1 MEPSEDGIAPLYS
14 LAMPVRAKIYAYL
27 SIAIGLVALALALSQ
42 WQSQDVLKFVFYL
55 FFVALSSQ
63 MKVRMP
69 GVNGTMSVNFLFTLL
84 AVTSLDPAQSVLVAI
99 TGALTQLLWKSKS
112 KLKRIHV
119 MFNASSSAISCGL
132 AYLVFHSTALRSL
145 NSTFTLMVFWTSV
158 TFFIFNTTMVAIV
171 AAMSI
176 EKPIWKFWKDNYF
189 WTAPQYL
196 FGALLT
202 WLVHVIENAA
212 GWEISVLVLPVLFL
226 VERSYRLYLGRLEQ
240 EQTHVTQM
248 ADLHLRTIKSLALA
262 INAKDVTTH
271 GHLRRVQV
279 FTEEIGKELNVGEDI
294 MQALQAAALLHDIG
308 KLAVPEYI
316 ISKPG
321 KLTLEEFEKMKIH
334 PVVGAEILESVKF
347 PYPVVPIVRHHHEK
361 WDGTGYPDGIKGEE
375 IPIGA
380 RILTAVDCL
389 DAMASDRQY
398 RRAIPLDEAMEII
411 VSESGKMFDPKVV
424 EVLRRRYKQLEALSA
439 ETSITENQQSI
450 EVKVEKSVAP
460 ATGLESNEVLA
471 LVEPK
476 QEKGDFISSIAAAR
490 QEIQT
495 LFEVT
500 TDLGN
505 SLSLDDTFSL
515 LATRIKTVVPHDCIA
530 FYLTNNDR
538 LMPQFVQGLDS
549 KLFASLEIP
558 VGQGLSGWVVENH
571 RPIINGNP
579 SVEPGYLNDSKKFS
593 TLRAALSIPLHGMNQ
608 VIGVMSLYHTENDA
622 FSRDHLRI
630 LLAIGSKCGIAIE
643 NSLKFKFE
651 QKTASTDSLT
661 GLPNARSLFLHLD
674 SELHRA
680 ESAGESL
687 TVLVLDLD
695 GFKGVNDRFGHL
707 EGNKLLQMIAQGL
720 KIHLRPNDYVAR
732 MGGDEFVILLPNV
745 PASVVQTRI
754 DQLGEMVVEQ
764 GRILTGEE
772 VVALSV
778 GQSTYPA
785 DGSNAEEVLA
795 DADRRMYA
803 MKETHHKMSK
813 SLVALHAS
821 TTKNEVQM
829 QTEAKDHKS
838 KLGNID

>member
-1 MEPSEDGIAPLYS
+1 
-14 LAMPVRAKIYAYL
+14 MPVRAQIYAYS
-27 SIAIGLVALALALSQ
+27 SILVGLIALALALSQ
-42 WQSQDVLKFVFYL
+42 WRNQDLLKFAFYL

-63 MKVRMP
+63 MKVTMP

-84 AVTSLDPAQSVLVAI
+84 AVTSLDPAQSVLVSI

-119 MFNASSSAISCGL
+119 MFNASSSTISCGI
-132 AYLVFHSTALRSL
+132 AYLVFHSSTLRSL

-158 TFFIFNTTMVAIV
+158 TFFLLNTSMVAIV
-171 AAMSI
+171 AAMSK
-176 EKPIWKFWKDNYF
+176 EKPVWKFWKDNYF

-196 FGALLT
+196 VGALLT
-202 WLVHVIENAA
+202 WLVHIIENQA

-226 VERSYRLYLGRLEQ
+226 VERSYRLYLDRLGQ
-240 EQTHVTQM
+240 EQAHVTQM

-271 GHLRRVQV
+271 GHLRRVEV
-279 FTEEIGKELNVGEDI
+279 FTQEIGKELNVGEDV

-334 PVVGAEILESVKF
+334 PVVAAEILESVKF

-361 WDGTGYPDGIKGEE
+361 WDGTGYPDGIKGED

-398 RRAIPLDEAMEII
+398 RRAISLDDAIEVL
-411 VSESGKMFDPKVV
+411 VSESGKTFDPKVV
-424 EVLRRRYKQLEALSA
+424 EILRRRYKELEALARESSA
-439 ETSITENQQSI
+439 DEDSPSTVVKAENG
-450 EVKVEKSVAP
+450 EVASAGPEPCDSSSVQELKPEKI
-460 ATGLESNEVLA
+460 
-471 LVEPK
+471 
-476 QEKGDFISSIAAAR
+476 DFISSIAAAR

-500 TDLGN
+500 TDLGS

-515 LATRIKTVVPHDCIA
+515 LATRIKIVVPHDCIA
-530 FYLTNNDR
+530 FYLTKDDR
-538 LMPQFVQGLDS
+538 LMPQFVQGIDS

-558 VGQGLSGWVVENH
+558 FGQGLSGWVVENH

-608 VIGVMSLYHTENDA
+608 VIGVMTLYHMENDA

-643 NSLKFKFE
+643 NSLKFKYE

-674 SELHRA
+674 SELRRA
-680 ESAGESL
+680 GTAGESL

-707 EGNKLLQMIAQGL
+707 EGNKLLRMIAQGL
-720 KIHLRPNDYVAR
+720 KVYLRPNDYVAR
-732 MGGDEFVILLPNV
+732 MGGDEFVIVLPNV
-745 PASVVQTRI
+745 PPGVVQTRI
-754 DQLGEMVVEQ
+754 DQLGTMVVEQ
-764 GRILTGEE
+764 GRLLTGEE

-778 GQSTYPA
+778 GQSSYPA
-785 DGSNAEEVLA
+785 YGSNAEELLA
-795 DADRRMYA
+795 DADRKMYA
-803 MKETHHKMSK
+803 MKETHHKMARG
-813 SLVALHAS
+813 LVALHAS
-821 TTKNEVQM
+821 TTKNQIQERIEVDK
-829 QTEAKDHKS
+829 TD
-838 KLGNID
+838 

>member
-1 MEPSEDGIAPLYS
+1 MEPKEDGIAPLYS
-14 LAMPVRAKIYAYL
+14 LSMPVRAKIYAYS
-27 SIAIGLVALALALSQ
+27 SILVGLVALALALSQ
-42 WQSQDVLKFVFYL
+42 WRNQDLLKFAFYL
-55 FFVALSSQ
+55 LFVALSSQ
-63 MKVRMP
+63 MKVTMP

-84 AVTSLDPAQSVLVAI
+84 AVTLLDPAQSVLVSI

-119 MFNASSSAISCGL
+119 MFNAASSTISCGI
-132 AYLVFHSTALRSL
+132 AYLVFHSTALRGL

-158 TFFIFNTTMVAIV
+158 TFFIVNTSMVAIV

-176 EKPIWKFWKDNYF
+176 EKPVWKFWKDNYF

-202 WLVHVIENAA
+202 WLVHIIENLA
-212 GWEISVLVLPVLFL
+212 GWEISVLVFPAVFL
-226 VERSYRLYLGRLEQ
+226 VERSYRFYLDRLGQ
-240 EQTHVTQM
+240 EQAHVVQI

-271 GHLRRVQV
+271 GHLRRVEV
-279 FTEEIGKELNVGEDI
+279 FTQEIGKELNVGEAI

-334 PVVGAEILESVKF
+334 PVVGAEILDSVKF

-361 WDGTGYPDGIKGEE
+361 WDGTGYPDGMKGEE

-398 RRAIPLDEAMEII
+398 RRAISLDAAIEII
-411 VSESGKMFDPKVV
+411 VSESGKTFDPKVV
-424 EVLRRRYKQLEALSA
+424 EVLRRRYKELEALARELSA
-439 ETSITENQQSI
+439 GEESPSI
-450 EVKVEKSVAP
+450 VEKVDSGEA
-460 ATGLESNEVLA
+460 ASAGLNSYEGSIVQ
-471 LVEPK
+471 EPK
-476 QEKGDFISSIAAAR
+476 PEKTDFISSIAAAR

-515 LATRIKTVVPHDCIA
+515 LATRIKIVVPHDCIA
-530 FYLTNNDR
+530 FYLIKDDR
-538 LMPQFVQGLDS
+538 LVSQFVQGIDS

-558 VGQGLSGWVVENH
+558 FGQGLSGWVVENH

-593 TLRAALSIPLHGMNQ
+593 TLRSALSIPLYGMNQ
-608 VIGVMSLYHTENDA
+608 VIGVMTLYHVENDA

-643 NSLKFKFE
+643 NSLKFKYE

-674 SELHRA
+674 SELRRA
-680 ESAGESL
+680 EAAVESL

-720 KIHLRPNDYVAR
+720 KLHLRPNDYVAR
-732 MGGDEFVILLPNV
+732 MGGDEFVIVLPNV
-745 PASVVQTRI
+745 AQSVVKSRI
-754 DQLGEMVVEQ
+754 EQLGTMVVEQ
-764 GRILTGEE
+764 GRLLTGEE

-778 GQSTYPA
+778 GQSSYPA
-785 DGSNAEEVLA
+785 DGLNAEELLA
-795 DADRRMYA
+795 DADRGMYA
-803 MKETHHKMSK
+803 MKETHHKMTRG
-813 SLVALHAS
+813 LVALHAS
-821 TTKNEVQM
+821 TTKNQIQEK
-829 QTEAKDHKS
+829 TEAEKKS
-838 KLGNID
+838 GKMA